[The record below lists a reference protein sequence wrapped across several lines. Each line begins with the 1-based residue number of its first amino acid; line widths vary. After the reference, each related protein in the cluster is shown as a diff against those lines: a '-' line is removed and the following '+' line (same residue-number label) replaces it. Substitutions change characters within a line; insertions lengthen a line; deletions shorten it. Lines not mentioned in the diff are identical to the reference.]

1 MNSAMMEALLQMF
14 RLQVHVVKKQQE
26 VENGYA
32 QTQV

>member
-14 RLQVHVVKKQQE
+14 RLQVHVIKKQQE
-26 VENGYA
+26 VEKGCA

>member
-14 RLQVHVVKKQQE
+14 RLQVHVIKKQQE
-26 VENGYA
+26 VEKGYA